1 LTQQQVPRR
10 GRGLLWGGVT
20 VIAAAAWLALTVTHR
35 SGHHHPAAGAVGPAL
50 TGWLVMVVAMM
61 LPTTLPLLDL
71 MRRLLAARGAAPAI
85 VGLVAAGYLTVWTV
99 AGAVLVTAQVT
110 AGAWL
115 ERQSWVL
122 THPRALLGGALL
134 LAGAYQFSAVKDR
147 CLTACR
153 SPRGVAL
160 LRWQGVRPAW
170 AEATDI
176 ALRYAASCV
185 GCCWAL
191 MAVGLV
197 TGAGSLIAMALLTVL
212 MAAER
217 LTRHGAVLVRPAGA
231 AAIIVGCSLLLG
243 VDTIFTA

>member
-1 LTQQQVPRR
+1 MTFPQQQVLR
-10 GRGLLWGGVT
+10 GRVLLWGGVT
-20 VIAAAAWLALTVTHR
+20 VIAVAAWLAMTVTHR
-35 SGHHHPAAGAVGPAL
+35 SGHQHPTTAGPAL

-61 LPTTLPLLDL
+61 LPTTLPLLEL
-71 MRRLLAARGAAPAI
+71 MRRLLAARGAAPAA
-85 VGLVAAGYLTVWTV
+85 VALVAAGYVAVWTGT
-99 AGAVLVTAQVT
+99 GAVLVTAQVA

-115 ERQSWVL
+115 ERRSWVL
-122 THPRALLGGALL
+122 DHPRALLGAALV

-153 SPRGVAL
+153 SPRGVAM
-160 LRWQGVRPAW
+160 LRWRGVHPAW

-176 ALRYAASCV
+176 AVRYAVSCV

-197 TGAGSLIAMALLTVL
+197 AGAGSLIAMALLTAL

-231 AAIIVGCSLLLG
+231 AALIVGCALLLG

>member
-1 LTQQQVPRR
+1 VTFPQQQDRR
-10 GRGLLWGGVT
+10 GKVLLWGGVT
-20 VIAAAAWLALTVTHR
+20 VIAAAAWPAMAVTHR
-35 SGHHHPAAGAVGPAL
+35 SGHQHAVAVVPAL
-50 TGWLVMVVAMM
+50 TGWLIMVVAMM
-61 LPTTLPLLDL
+61 LPTALPLLEL
-71 MRRLLAARGAAPAI
+71 LRRLLAARGAAPAI
-85 VGLVAAGYLTVWTV
+85 LGAVAAGYVAVWTA
-99 AGAVLVTAQVT
+99 AGAVLSTVQVT

-153 SPRGVAL
+153 SPRGVAM
-160 LRWQGVRPAW
+160 LRWRGVRPAW

-176 ALRYAASCV
+176 AVRYAASCV

-197 TGAGSLIAMALLTVL
+197 AGAGSLIAMALLTAL

-217 LTRHGAVLVRPAGA
+217 LTPQGAALVRPAGA
-231 AAIIVGCSLLLG
+231 AAIILGCALLLG

>member
-1 LTQQQVPRR
+1 VTFPQQQARR
-10 GRGLLWGGVT
+10 GRVLLWGGVT
-20 VIAAAAWLALTVTHR
+20 VIAAAAWLVMTVTHR
-35 SGHHHPAAGAVGPAL
+35 SGHHHPAAVAPAL

-71 MRRLLAARGAAPAI
+71 MRRLLAARGAAPAV
-85 VGLVAAGYLTVWTV
+85 VGLVATGYVTVWTA

-115 ERQSWVL
+115 ERQAWVL
-122 THPRALLGGALL
+122 THPRALLGAALV
-134 LAGAYQFSAVKDR
+134 LAGAYQFTAVKDR

-153 SPRGVAL
+153 SPRAIAM
-160 LRWQGVRPAW
+160 LRWRGVRPAW
-170 AEATDI
+170 AEATDV
-176 ALRYAASCV
+176 AVRYAASCV

-197 TGAGSLIAMALLTVL
+197 TGAGSLIAMALLTAL